1 MKTKETLIDY
11 WLKSAASDMEVA
23 GHLFEKGDYH
33 YCLFFGHLVLE
44 KALKALYVK
53 NVNSNPPFKHSLPL
67 LAEKGQLILTRD
79 QETFLEEVTD
89 FNMEARYPD
98 IKFSFYKKCTKE
110 FTEKYLNQ
118 IKEFYQWLKTLIR
131 SDRS

>member
-1 MKTKETLIDY
+1 
-11 WLKSAASDMEVA
+11 MEVA

-110 FTEKYLNQ
+110 FTGSGGFPFPGHIPELQ
-118 IKEFYQWLKTLIR
+118 TDVFIFSVVTIQ
-131 SDRS
+131 